1 MMSKFD
7 LLDIIEGRE
16 KNCSPEL
23 IIQKK
28 LSKFIAYFKGDQSK
42 VGFGNT
48 EIEALG
54 NLKLLLYGG
63 E

>member
-16 KNCSPEL
+16 KNYSPEL

-28 LSKFIAYFKGDQSK
+28 QNSYIAYFKGDQSK
-42 VGFGNT
+42 LGFGST
-48 EIEALG
+48 EIEALE
-54 NLKLLLYGG
+54 NLKLLL
-63 E
+63 